1 MPTNRKLDR
10 ILRSVPHPVGMPQ
23 VELIPVRTPD
33 GTIVLRGVV
42 VGPGERLRRWL
53 RRLVRQ
59 A

>member
-10 ILRSVPHPVGMPQ
+10 ILRSGDHHVPMAH
-23 VELIPVRTPD
+23 VELIPVRRPD
-33 GTIVLRGVV
+33 GTIIFRGVV

>member
-1 MPTNRKLDR
+1 MPTFRKLDR
-10 ILRSVPHPVGMPQ
+10 ILMSVDHHVPMPH

-42 VGPGERLRRWL
+42 IGPGERFRRWL

-59 A
+59 S

>member
-10 ILRSVPHPVGMPQ
+10 ILRSVDHHVRMAH
-23 VELIPVRTPD
+23 VEFIPVRTPD

>member
-10 ILRSVPHPVGMPQ
+10 ILRSMNHPVGMPQ
-23 VELIPVRTPD
+23 VEFIPVRTSD

>member
-10 ILRSVPHPVGMPQ
+10 ILRSEDHHVLMAH
-23 VELIPVRTPD
+23 VELIPVRRPD
-33 GTIVLRGVV
+33 GTIILRGVV
-42 VGPGERLRRWL
+42 VGPSERLRRWL